1 MRSNHFPASR
11 PFFLIFFSYAAM
23 RPAEEHEKLVMK
35 LDSLEGISGQA
46 GNELRL

>member
-1 MRSNHFPASR
+1 
-11 PFFLIFFSYAAM
+11 M

-46 GNELRL
+46 GNEWRS